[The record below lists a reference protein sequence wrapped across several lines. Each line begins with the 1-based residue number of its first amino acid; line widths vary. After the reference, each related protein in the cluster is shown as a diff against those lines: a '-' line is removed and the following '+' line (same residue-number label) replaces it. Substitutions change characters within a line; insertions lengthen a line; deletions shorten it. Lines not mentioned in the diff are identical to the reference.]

1 MRRLPTATGRETAV
15 FRWTAIGYRKGVE
28 TNADGHAPSQPD
40 DRPGEPLREEPV
52 LAVELPAVPGSLALV
67 RHVLAGVAEAVHVPD
82 PALED
87 LKVAVT
93 EACTNVVL
101 HAYEG
106 VAERGPLLVNVWH
119 RASRLVVRVSDAG
132 TGMVPRRDRSSA
144 GLGLGLRLMAMLTA
158 EVRIVT
164 NPGRGTAVWMTFD
177 LP

>member
-1 MRRLPTATGRETAV
+1 MGRDRVPQE
-15 FRWTAIGYRKGVE
+15 GVE
-28 TNADGHAPSQPD
+28 TNAAGRAPSQPD

-52 LAVELPAVPGSLALV
+52 LAVQLPAVPGSLALV
-67 RHVLAGVAEAVHVPD
+67 RQLLGGVAEVVQVPD
-82 PALED
+82 GALDD

-106 VAERGPLLVNVWH
+106 VAERGPILVDIWH

-132 TGMVPRRDRSSA
+132 TGMVPRLDRRSA
-144 GLGLGLRLMAMLTA
+144 GLGLGLRLMTMLTA

-164 NPGRGTAVWMTFD
+164 NPGKGTAVWMTFD

>member
-1 MRRLPTATGRETAV
+1 MPVAPRRDTDRFPMDRDRVMQE
-15 FRWTAIGYRKGVE
+15 GVE
-28 TNADGHAPSQPD
+28 PNAAGRAPLEPV
-40 DRPGEPLREEPV
+40 PPAGEQSREEPV
-52 LAVELPAVPGSLALV
+52 LAIELPAVPGSLALV
-67 RHVLAGVAEAVHVPD
+67 RDVLAGVAEAVRVPD
-82 PALED
+82 RALDD
-87 LKVAVT
+87 LKVAVS

-106 VAERGPLLVNVWH
+106 VAERGPLLVDVWH

-132 TGMVPRRDRSSA
+132 TGMVPRLDRRAS

-164 NPGRGTAVWMTFD
+164 TPGEGTAVWMTFD

>member
-1 MRRLPTATGRETAV
+1 
-15 FRWTAIGYRKGVE
+15 
-28 TNADGHAPSQPD
+28 
-40 DRPGEPLREEPV
+40 
-52 LAVELPAVPGSLALV
+52 
-67 RHVLAGVAEAVHVPD
+67 VLAGVAEAVHVPD
-82 PALED
+82 RALDD
-87 LKVAVT
+87 LKVAVS

-106 VAERGPLLVNVWH
+106 VAERGPILVDIWH

-132 TGMVPRRDRSSA
+132 TGMVPRLDRRAS

-164 NPGRGTAVWMTFD
+164 TPGEGTSVWMTFD

>member
-1 MRRLPTATGRETAV
+1 MDRDRVPQVDVESNAAGR
-15 FRWTAIGYRKGVE
+15 
-28 TNADGHAPSQPD
+28 APLEPA
-40 DRPGEPLREEPV
+40 PPAGEQVREEPV
-52 LAVELPAVPGSLALV
+52 LAVELPAVPESLALV
-67 RHVLAGVAEAVHVPD
+67 RHVLAGVAEAVHVPER
-82 PALED
+82 ALDD

-106 VAERGPLLVNVWH
+106 VAERGPILVDIWH

-132 TGMVPRRDRSSA
+132 TGMAPRLERRSA

-164 NPGRGTAVWMTFD
+164 RPEEGTAVWMTFD